1 MAKLGFK
8 RPVVAALHDL
18 IMAALSFVLSLYLR
32 LGDEQMHMVSGY
44 LLEGTILFTV
54 VCGLVFW
61 RMRFYRA
68 LWRYASLPDLIAL
81 TKGVT
86 LAILV
91 FVPLLF
97 LATRLMDYPRSA
109 VVINWFVLL
118 ALLGGPR
125 FLYRMIKDRGVGW
138 VLARASG
145 NTSDNR
151 VPVLLV
157 GAGDAAEMFI
167 REMARGVVR
176 APYRVIGVLD
186 DDRSIIGGQIHGVR
200 IFASI
205 SEVAAV
211 VDKLTRRG
219 ERPQRLLLSE
229 RFDGEIVREL
239 LDTAD
244 SLGLTLARLPRL
256 TDFQSGEIEDASKV
270 RPIAIEDLLGRS
282 QTVLD
287 RAAMGALIEGKR
299 VLVTGA
305 GGTIGAELT
314 RQIASY
320 GPAHLV
326 LLDNA
331 EFNLYE
337 IDGQI
342 AERYPGL
349 SRKATLGDIRD
360 VVRID
365 QILAREKPDIL
376 FHAAAFKH
384 VPMVEANPNEG
395 VLTNVIGTRNLADAC
410 RAAGIKTMV
419 MISTDK
425 AVNPTSVMGATK
437 RIAELYCQALGAA
450 AGDTRFVTVR
460 FGNVLG
466 STGSVVP
473 LFQRQLA
480 AGGPL
485 TVTHP
490 DMTRYFMT
498 VREAVEL
505 VLQATAIEG
514 SAARGGGIYVLEMG
528 EPVRIDDLA
537 RQMIRLAGL
546 RPDEDIAIEYSGVRE
561 GEKMHE
567 ELFHGSESLLPTSRE
582 GVLMAQSEAADL
594 DELRRLLTEL
604 AAAAEARRT
613 AETFALIHRI
623 VPAYAPLDENTRLGV
638 AQ

>member
-514 SAARGGGIYVLEMG
+514 SAVRGGDIYVLEMG

-546 RPDEDIAIEYSGVRE
+546 RPGEDIAIEYSGVRE

-567 ELFHGSESLLPTSRE
+567 ELFLATETLAPTSRA
-582 GVLMAQSEAADL
+582 VFFVYARAAKATLGRDA
-594 DELRRLLTEL
+594 LL
-604 AAAAEARRT
+604 ARPHARRRYSST
-613 AETFALIHRI
+613 PSGKTSGVRR
-623 VPAYAPLDENTRLGV
+623 NSRMRLMPRSRSS
-638 AQ
+638 ATE